1 LDSFSEEAPATK
13 TAGTDHLYRE
23 LARDELLDHLTYD
36 ALARR
41 QRDPANRN
49 VLARFSTQ
57 EREHFE
63 FWARLA
69 GAHPSEVSVPRA
81 RLYGLLLLSRILG
94 FAFTIRQLER
104 GEAETLERYDKI
116 LSDGVLEDAEASRLR
131 EILEE
136 ERAHEREVERNLSD
150 ERVAYL
156 GSAVLGLNDALIE
169 LTGGLTGL
177 VSSISDPL
185 VVGFSGLVVGIA
197 ASMSMAASNFLS
209 VGMSSESD
217 GDQRRPLKSALYTGV
232 AYIVVVLALVAPFF
246 VAERRVALACMWA
259 IAVGIIAAFSYYS
272 SVVLETSY
280 RKLFAQML
288 GLGLGVAV
296 ITFAIGKL
304 VSGVLGISV

>member
-1 LDSFSEEAPATK
+1 MSTSQVDKDKGLF
-13 TAGTDHLYRE
+13 RE

-41 QRDPANRN
+41 QGDTQNQE
-49 VLARFSTQ
+49 LLKRFADQ

-69 GAHPSEVSVPRA
+69 GERPASFKTPQA
-81 RLYGLLLLSRILG
+81 RLFGLLLLSRLLG

-104 GEAETLERYDKI
+104 GEEETLARYEQI
-116 LSDGVLEDAEASRLR
+116 LAEGLLGAADAVRLR
-131 EILEE
+131 EILDE
-136 ERAHEREVERNLSD
+136 ERAHEREVERRLSD

-185 VVGFSGLVVGIA
+185 VIGFSGLVVGVA

-209 VGMSSESD
+209 VGISEAA
-217 GDQRRPLKSALYTGV
+217 GGGERRPAKSALYTGV
-232 AYIVVVLALVAPFF
+232 AYLIVVLALVAPFF
-246 VAERRVALACMWA
+246 VTERRVALIIMWLV
-259 IAVGIIAAFSYYS
+259 AVAIIAGFSYYS
-272 SVVLETSY
+272 SIVLEGSF
-280 RKLFAQML
+280 RKLFLQMCAL
-288 GLGLGVAV
+288 GIGVAI
-296 ITFAIGKL
+296 ITFAIGRII
-304 VSGVLGISV
+304 SASLGISV